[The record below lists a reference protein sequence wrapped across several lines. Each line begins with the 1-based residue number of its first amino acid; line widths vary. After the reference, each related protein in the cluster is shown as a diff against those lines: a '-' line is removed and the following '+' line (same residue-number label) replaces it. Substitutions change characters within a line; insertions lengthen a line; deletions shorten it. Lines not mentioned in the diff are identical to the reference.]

1 VEGQRKKA
9 VQDMRRG
16 RDNARVE
23 RALAKLKDLA
33 AKPPSETGNLMPHL
47 IEAVEAYATIGEI
60 CTVLRGVWGEF
71 KEPAVV

>member
-1 VEGQRKKA
+1 MA
-9 VQDMRRG
+9 
-16 RDNARVE
+16 N
-23 RALAKLKDLA
+23 LKDLA